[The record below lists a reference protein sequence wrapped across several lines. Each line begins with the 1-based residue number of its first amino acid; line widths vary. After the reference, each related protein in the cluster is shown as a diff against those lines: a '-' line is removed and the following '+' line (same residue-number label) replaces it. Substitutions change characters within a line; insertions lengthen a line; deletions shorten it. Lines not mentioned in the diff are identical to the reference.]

1 MSTKSLARPIDNV
14 LDVHETRVVAII
26 DHLAPVLASWRQGE
40 DLRHEKDTLETQCD
54 ALEGEILKLKP
65 VGVQLSADLASV
77 QKKVS
82 TFLFVAAALLVGGV
96 GLFFATS
103 AGIVLAVVAGYPFWK
118 WLQLK
123 KQAAA
128 LADELTQNQQALAQ
142 ADAGLRQALARL
154 EVIEKELE
162 LRVGGFPEIT
172 LADVHL
178 PLESLDLAGHQVLND
193 RSGSHAP
200 VHLSTID
207 MTALTDEVSAIT
219 GQLQSLL
226 DIPPMLSAEDVTDSS
241 DPMNSL
247 YGEENQLQSLV
258 GDFTN
263 NLAKLHDVGIDMH
276 LVPASSLLQQRLSNG
291 EFQDV
296 MSPTACEA
304 AASGSDAPEIET
316 FTKTIN
322 VLSSTSGQHLL
333 DTLNTVYEGLEG
345 TCNRFANARIASV
358 NQIHGGLTQ
367 VLERASWCSRKF
379 FCPRTIVSP
388 HYIQDLI
395 GVQIESAHMLD
406 IHILLDRLQS
416 DEVVR
421 ARISKKPDLLED
433 LSAAH
438 QTVGLFLQMMAVDE
452 NGNTLHDQAI
462 KPRHVQMQ
470 IDDAL
475 KVFRLVLNKI
485 LTGASNPIIHFS
497 QEAQLRYDPDLDE
510 WSTDLAAYVYR
521 TPDAIKYGS
530 VVKTHCDLM
539 IPLWDHLWTEKADFR
554 KSELFRTNEMMIS
567 MSEKEG
573 EKLISVA
580 NQFRDDLRTN
590 RENLYLLESDLN
602 AKYDEIL
609 SFRDGMS
616 ALGLLSPRVM
626 EQITDE
632 RLQRLLIG
640 ESPLSAANTYENTLA
655 SLPKA
660 QGLTRGSVH
669 DPIEV
674 VREPGI
680 MLSTPRVGGPRL
692 ISP

>member
-40 DLRHEKDTLETQCD
+40 DLRHEKDTLEAQCD
-54 ALEGEILKLKP
+54 VLEGQILTLKP
-65 VGVQLSADLASV
+65 AGEQLAADLAV
-77 QKKVS
+77 AQKKVS
-82 TFLFVAAALLVGGV
+82 TFLMAGVA
-96 GLFFATS
+96 
-103 AGIVLAVVAGYPFWK
+103 VLAVGLGLYLAYPVLTFLALAASFPFWK
-118 WLQLK
+118 WHQFK
-123 KQAAA
+123 QQAAA
-128 LADELTQNQQALAQ
+128 LADALAQNQQALSD
-142 ADAGLRQALARL
+142 ADVALRQALARL
-154 EVIEKELE
+154 EVIEQELDAR
-162 LRVGGFPEIT
+162 LGGFPEIT

-178 PLESLDLAGHQVLND
+178 ALESLDLAGHRVLND
-193 RSGSHAP
+193 RSGSHEP
-200 VHLSTID
+200 VRLTTID
-207 MTALTDEVSAIT
+207 TTALTDEVSAIT
-219 GQLQSLL
+219 GQLDALL
-226 DIPPMLSAEDVTDSS
+226 DIPPMLSADEVTDSA

-258 GDFTN
+258 GEFTN

-276 LVPASSLLQQRLSNG
+276 LVPASSLLQQRLSAG

-296 MSPTACEA
+296 MAPHACEV
-304 AASGSDAPEIET
+304 AASGSHAQEIET
-316 FTKTIN
+316 FKETIN
-322 VLSSTSGQHLL
+322 VLSSENGQRML
-333 DTLNTVYEGLEG
+333 DTLNTVYEGLEA
-345 TCNRFANARIASV
+345 TCNRYANARIASV

-379 FCPRTIVSP
+379 FCPRTIVAP
-388 HYIQDLI
+388 QYIEDLI
-395 GVQIESAHMLD
+395 GVQIESAHALD
-406 IHILLDRLQS
+406 IHTLLDRLQS

-438 QTVGLFLQMMAVDE
+438 QTVGLFLHMMAVDE
-452 NGNTLHDQAI
+452 NGNALQDQAI

-530 VVKTHCDLM
+530 VVKAHCDLM
-539 IPLWDHLWTEKADFR
+539 IPLWEHLWTEKADFR

-616 ALGLLSPRVM
+616 MLGLLSPRVM

-640 ESPLSAANTYENTLA
+640 ESPLSAASTYESTLA

-660 QGLTRGSVH
+660 QGLTRGTVH

-680 MLSTPRVGGPRL
+680 MLSTPRIGGPRL
-692 ISP
+692 ISA

>member
-14 LDVHETRVVAII
+14 LDVHETRVIAII

-40 DLRHEKDTLETQCD
+40 DLRHEKDALETQCD
-54 ALEGEILKLKP
+54 ALEGQILTLKP
-65 VGVQLSADLASV
+65 ASAQLSADLAAT
-77 QKKVS
+77 KKQVS
-82 TFLFVAAALLVGGV
+82 TYLIAAA
-96 GLFFATS
+96 A
-103 AGIVLAVVAGYPFWK
+103 VLAVAFAMYFVDPTLMILMLVAGFPIWK
-118 WLQLK
+118 WHQS
-123 KQAAA
+123 KQQATE
-128 LADELTQNQQALAQ
+128 LADLLVQNQQALSQ
-142 ADAGLRQALARL
+142 ADVALRQALARL
-154 EVIEKELE
+154 EVIEQELVS
-162 LRVGGFPEIT
+162 RVGGFPEVT

-178 PLESLDLAGHQVLND
+178 ALEALDLAGRRVLND
-193 RSGSHAP
+193 RSGSHAS
-200 VHLSTID
+200 VRLTTID
-207 MTALTDEVSAIT
+207 MTALTHEVSAIT
-219 GQLQSLL
+219 RQLESLL
-226 DIPPMLSAEDVTDSS
+226 DIPPMLSAEVVTDSS

-247 YGEENQLQSLV
+247 YGEENQLQTLV

-263 NLAKLHDVGIDMH
+263 NLAKLRDVSIDMH
-276 LVPASSLLQQRLSNG
+276 LVPASSLLQQRLSAG

-296 MSPTACEA
+296 MSPHACEV
-304 AASGSDAPEIET
+304 AASGSHAPEIET
-316 FTKTIN
+316 FKQTIN
-322 VLSSTSGQHLL
+322 VLSSESGKNLL
-333 DTLNTVYEGLEG
+333 DTLTSVYEGLDA
-345 TCNRFANARIASV
+345 TCNRYANARIASV

-379 FCPRTIVSP
+379 FCPRTIVAP
-388 HYIQDLI
+388 QYVEDLI
-395 GVQIESAHMLD
+395 GVQIESAHLLD
-406 IHILLDRLQS
+406 IHNLLDRLQS

-438 QTVGLFLQMMAVDE
+438 RTVRLFMDMMAVDE
-452 NGNTLHDQAI
+452 NGNALQDQAI

-475 KVFRLVLNKI
+475 KVFRLVLNKV

-530 VVKTHCDLM
+530 VVKAHCDLM
-539 IPLWDHLWTEKADFR
+539 IPLWEHLWTEKADFR

-616 ALGLLSPRVM
+616 MLGLLSPRVM

-640 ESPLSAANTYENTLA
+640 ESPLSAASTYETTL
-655 SLPKA
+655 SSFPKA
-660 QGLTRGSVH
+660 QALTRGTVH

-680 MLSTPRVGGPRL
+680 MLSTSRIGGPRL
-692 ISP
+692 ISS